1 MPLHRAFG
9 AGRAVARTAFIT
21 GSSSGIGAAVV
32 RRLASDGYV
41 VGGFD
46 LRPGEAGACA
56 RVFQGDVV
64 DPAAVTA
71 AVDAFVAEH
80 GPLHCVVPCA
90 GIVLRGLMGD
100 IPGKVTGLGA
110 PILPMTPEDADRVLD
125 INVKGTMNV
134 CRAAIPHMAKGG
146 SIVLFSSTSS
156 PRPTMGLSVYAASKG
171 AIDALTRALAV
182 ELAPDVRVNAVLP
195 GLVETPIWMSAGVSA
210 ADWERMKELVTNA
223 SLLRRNGQPSDIAD
237 AVAFLASDQAA
248 WMTGVLMPVNGG
260 THLK

>member
-1 MPLHRAFG
+1 M
-9 AGRAVARTAFIT
+9 ARTAFIT
-21 GSSSGIGAAVV
+21 GASSGIGAEVA
-32 RRLASDGYV
+32 RRFLADGYRV
-41 VGGFD
+41 AGFD
-46 LRPGEAGACA
+46 LKAGGDGNCT
-56 RVFQGDVV
+56 RLYQGDVTS
-64 DPAAVTA
+64 PADVKA

-80 GPLHCVVPCA
+80 GPLYCVVPCA

-110 PILPMTPEDADRVLD
+110 PIPPMSAADADRVMD

-134 CRAAIPHMAKGG
+134 CRETIPHIAPGG

-182 ELAPDVRVNAVLP
+182 ELAPEIRVNAVLP
-195 GLVETPIWMSAGVSA
+195 GLVETPIWTTAGVSE
-210 ADWERMKELVTNA
+210 ADWERMKALVTNA

-248 WMTGVLMPVNGG
+248 WMTGVLMEVNGG